1 MATTVPKESL
11 RAIFAT
17 LSGLPASRVIW
28 DGEPVPPATPTQ
40 VGAKTGR
47 LVLNVVATRRLGED
61 EELREYPTVDTTQI
75 TYRGFRV
82 RTISVRAEQFAGDE
96 GFDVLEDIRLGIG
109 QNDTRDLL
117 NAAGLSLASSE
128 DVRTI
133 DASAGNRAVS
143 FATLDVLLNQTVSK
157 VVTKNEAG
165 FIESVKTVG
174 TGTDL
179 DLAGTDIIDGS
190 AP

>member
-1 MATTVPKESL
+1 MSTTVPKEDL
-11 RAIFAT
+11 RAIFAI

-28 DGEPVPPATPTQ
+28 DGEPVPPATPTET
-40 VGAKTGR
+40 GKTGR

-61 EELREYPTVDTTQI
+61 EELREYPTPDTTRL

-109 QNDTRDLL
+109 QNDTRERL

-133 DASAGNRAVS
+133 DAAAGNRAVS

-165 FIESVKTVG
+165 YIESAKTVG
-174 TGTDL
+174 ADDL
-179 DLAGTDIIDGS
+179 VIAGTDIIVGS
-190 AP
+190 